1 MAKRKRDNDMKY
13 HYTYRITNIK
23 ERMYY
28 YGVHSCNCLPKED
41 IGVKYWSTS
50 KRDGFVEHQKKNP
63 EQYKYKIIKIFSTRV
78 EAVEHE
84 MFLHKKFDVKIHEKF
99 YNNANQTS
107 TGFDTTGMVS
117 CVDKDGNKYYVSN
130 KDHRFLSGEL
140 ISTSKGRS
148 KDNSGSKNPNYGKTT
163 PQETRDKISYTLKN
177 NGYTDSEE
185 TRVKKSISAKNRP
198 PATKETRD
206 KLSKINKG
214 KQFSSEII
222 EKMLATK
229 RSREYGPN
237 YNSLNVDIKNEYGE
251 VIFSCL
257 NNFCKIC
264 EENNL
269 PGTALRNSIKTK
281 KPIYINLDNGN
292 LAKITNKGWIKYK
305 GWIAELREISDE

>member
-1 MAKRKRDNDMKY
+1 MEDKVTLYIATHTITGMKY
-13 HYTYRITNIK
+13 FGKTTK
-23 ERMYY
+23 WFT
-28 YGVHSCNCLPKED
+28 ED
-41 IGVKYWSTS
+41 DLQKNYKGSGKYWS
-50 KRDGFVEHQKKNP
+50 RHKKKHGDN
-63 EQYKYKIIKIFSTRV
+63 EVAMEIYKICSLTESDEDYVRPIALKFS
-78 EAVEHE
+78 EEN
-84 MFLHKKFDVKIHEKF
+84 DIVKSKEW
-99 YNNANQTS
+99 ANLKPE
-107 TGFDTTGMVS
+107 TGFDGGVTLESIEKMKETIKKTG
-117 CVDKDGNKYYVSN
+117 
-130 KDHRFLSGEL
+130 
-140 ISTSKGRS
+140 GRA
-148 KDNSGSKNPNYGKTT
+148 GSKNPNYGKTT

-185 TRVKKSISAKNRP
+185 TRLKKSISGKNRP
-198 PATKETRD
+198 PVTEETRE
-206 KLSKINKG
+206 KISKINKG
-214 KQFSSEII
+214 KQVSSETK

-237 YNSLNVDIKNEYGE
+237 YNSLNVDIKNEHGE